1 MRLAPPPAAD
11 VLADHVRERGYA
23 SAPGVLS
30 SASCVRLR
38 RECERIVSALLPR
51 PGGAP
56 RMEPRLHGWNLPTGE
71 AYAFKV
77 KPVADLSPPIAA
89 LADHPLLRAILA
101 RLLRGAPRLVEDKL
115 MLKQRLP
122 DGAARGGWP
131 VLGPE
136 VHRHI
141 DGVYFERRG
150 LSSDVVSSAFVL
162 DDCAAD
168 SGPLRVWPGS
178 HRHSIP
184 LEDGGP
190 HGPVVPDRA
199 APEADAVELV
209 VPAGSLLLWHSRLV
223 HASRDNRSGRP
234 RRLVVFGHDHE

>member
-1 MRLAPPPAAD
+1 MRRIPPPAAAD
-11 VLADHVRERGYA
+11 VLAEKLRERGYVA
-23 SAPGVLS
+23 VPGVLS
-30 SASCVRLR
+30 AASCARLR
-38 RECERIVSALLPR
+38 SECERILSALVAGGPAG
-51 PGGAP
+51 GGA
-56 RMEPRLHGWNLPTGE
+56 RLHGWTLPTGE

-77 KPVADLSPPIAA
+77 KPIADLSHAIAG

-101 RLLRGAPRLVEDKL
+101 RLLRGTPRLIEDKL
-115 MLKQRLP
+115 MLKQPLP
-122 DGAARGGWP
+122 DRGATSGGP

-141 DGVYFERRG
+141 DGAYFARRG
-150 LSSDVVSSAFVL
+150 LSTDVVSSAFVL
-162 DDCAAD
+162 DDCQSA

-178 HRHSIP
+178 HRRAIA

-190 HGPVVPDRA
+190 HGPIVPDRA
-199 APEADAVELV
+199 APESEAVELV

-223 HASRDNRSGRP
+223 HASRANRSGRP